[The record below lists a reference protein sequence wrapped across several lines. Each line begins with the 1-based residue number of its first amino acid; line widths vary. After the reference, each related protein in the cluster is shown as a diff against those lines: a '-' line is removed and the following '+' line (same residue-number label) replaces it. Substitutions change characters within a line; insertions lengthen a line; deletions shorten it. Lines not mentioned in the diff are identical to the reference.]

1 MPRYLVQ
8 ATYST
13 EGVKGLLKEG
23 GRNRQQAVESLLASL
38 GGKLEAYYFGFGE
51 SDVYSIVEL
60 PDNVSAAAL
69 AVAVNATG
77 TVRLRTTVLLT
88 VDEMDAAS
96 KMAVDYRPPEGRFPF
111 P

>member
-1 MPRYLVQ
+1 MPRYLIQ

-13 EGVKGLLKEG
+13 DGAKGLLKEG
-23 GRNRQQAVESLLASL
+23 GRNRRRAVEGMLASL
-38 GGKLEAYYFGFGE
+38 GGKLEAYYFGLGE

-60 PDNVSAAAL
+60 PDNVSAVAL

-77 TVRLRTTVLLT
+77 AVRLQTTVLLT
-88 VDEMDAAS
+88 PDEMDAAT
-96 KMAVDYRPPEGRFPF
+96 KIAVDYRPPEGRFPF